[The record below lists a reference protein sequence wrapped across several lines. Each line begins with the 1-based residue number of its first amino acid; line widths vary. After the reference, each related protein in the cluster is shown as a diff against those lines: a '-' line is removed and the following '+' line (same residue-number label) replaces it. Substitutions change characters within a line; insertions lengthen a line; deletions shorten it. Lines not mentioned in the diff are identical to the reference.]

1 MKTINSRIS
10 SMGLRNYVQKI
21 FTSIGIAE
29 RDAETISDSL
39 VAANLR
45 GVDSHGVS
53 RVPIYLE
60 RFTSNLVN
68 TSFDIE
74 VQNET
79 ATSALIDGKNSHG
92 ILVAQKAIE
101 MAVEKAKVAGIAII
115 GVKESNHCGMLAY
128 YSKYAVDHD
137 CIAII
142 TSNASPSM
150 APWGGRER
158 YFGTNPLC
166 YGIPV
171 NEDSNIIFDMAT
183 SVVARGKIRLAAK
196 HGKSI
201 PDNWALT
208 RDGEYTT
215 DPLEALEGLVLPFGG
230 PKGNGLVTLID
241 ILSGVMT
248 GANFGSHAGAITDE
262 GKQGLGHTFIVI
274 KADLFL
280 SLDQFKNR
288 MEQMIKEIKMIK
300 KMKGIDRIY
309 LPGEIEQELEERNK
323 EFGIPLDPLTCKELE
338 NIGEKFNLNMLDYL
352 EYTAR

>member
-1 MKTINSRIS
+1 VS
-10 SMGLRNYVQKI
+10 
-21 FTSIGIAE
+21 
-29 RDAETISDSL
+29 
-39 VAANLR
+39 
-45 GVDSHGVS
+45 SHGVS
-53 RVPIYLE
+53 RVPIYLK
-60 RFTSNLVN
+60 RFTSDLVS
-68 TSFDIE
+68 TSLNFE

-92 ILVAQKAIE
+92 ILIAQKAIE
-101 MAVEKAKVAGIAII
+101 MAVEKAKAAGIAII

-171 NEDSNIIFDMAT
+171 KEDLNIIFDMAT
-183 SVVARGKIRLAAK
+183 SVASRGKIRLAAK
-196 HGKSI
+196 HGTPI
-201 PDNWALT
+201 PDSWAMT
-208 RDGEYTT
+208 KDGEYTT

-248 GANFGSHAGAITDE
+248 GANFGKHVGAITDE
-262 GKQGLGHTFIVI
+262 VKQGLGHTFIVI

-280 SLDQFKNR
+280 PIAQFKNR
-288 MEQMIKEIKMIK
+288 MEQMIKEIKMGK
-300 KMKGIDRIY
+300 KMKDVDKIY
-309 LPGEIEQELEERNK
+309 LPGEIEQELEKRNK
-323 EFGIPLDPLTCKELE
+323 EFGVPIDSVTYKELE
-338 NIGEKFNLNMLDYL
+338 NIGKLFNLNILDYAKKIPDKNSD
-352 EYTAR
+352 Y